1 MPPTSMKTPM
11 PKTPHEHWLGLRERS
26 RGDTRAEVSTVAG
39 DADTGFGPVRF
50 ALTETASPRL
60 LVPIASSTAN
70 LQVSTM
76 SGPSVEVRIS
86 RLSLDGAASVY
97 LDISLREP
105 RLHQLFGELCTEM
118 VSRIAAGTSPV
129 DSVKSTIEDYR
140 ALLAESQD
148 QSISR
153 NSLVGL
159 LGELMMLLEGAKRS
173 STAVES
179 WTGPT
184 GQRHDFRGRHGAL
197 EVKST
202 GYKQRTTIRI
212 HGIEQLCP
220 PSDAPLWLAHV
231 VLESSQAGNIH
242 VAALYNELVAVGVPS
257 TMLLTRLA
265 SLGCNDP
272 LAPEWNASK
281 FSFEGMSLY
290 SVNDRFPRLMLPS
303 TADGSTPPGISEIE
317 YTVDLSAAVE
327 QMLPVAHH
335 DDVLRAVFE

>member
-1 MPPTSMKTPM
+1 M
-11 PKTPHEHWLGLRERS
+11 PKSPHEHWLGLRELTRRDS
-26 RGDTRAEVSTVAG
+26 RAEVSTVAG

-50 ALTETASPRL
+50 ALTETAAPRL
-60 LVPIASSTAN
+60 LVPIASSIAN
-70 LQVSTM
+70 LQAKTL

-97 LDISLREP
+97 LDISLLEP

-129 DSVKSTIEDYR
+129 TAVTSTIEDYR

-148 QSISR
+148 QSVSR
-153 NSLVGL
+153 NSLIGL
-159 LGELMMLLEGAKRS
+159 LGELMVLLKGARRS

-202 GYKQRTTIRI
+202 GYKQRTTVRI

-272 LAPEWNASK
+272 LAPEWNAEK
-281 FSFEGMSLY
+281 FAFEGMSFY
-290 SVNDRFPRLMLPS
+290 SVNQRFPRLMPPS
-303 TADGSTPPGISEIE
+303 SADGSAPPGISEIE